1 MNLSQLKNSLR
12 IEHDFDDS
20 FLLMLID
27 SAEFYISNAVDAKQE
42 TIESD
47 SRFNLAVTLLVSSW
61 YFNREAFT
69 DSAKNEIPFGVTSLI
84 HQLRGVV

>member
-1 MNLSQLKNSLR
+1 MLSEIKNSLR
-12 IEHDFDDS
+12 IEHDLDDS

-27 SAEFYISNAVDAKQE
+27 AAEIYVVDAVDAKQE
-42 TIESD
+42 KIESD
-47 SRFNLAVTLLVSSW
+47 GRFNLAVTLLVSSW

-69 DSAKNEIPFGVTSLI
+69 DSQKNEIPFGVTSLI

>member
-1 MNLSQLKNSLR
+1 MDLSQIKNALR
-12 IEHDFDDS
+12 IEHNLDDQ
-20 FLLMLID
+20 FLLLLID
-27 SAEFYISNAVDAKQE
+27 SAENYILSATELDEIKE
-42 TIESD
+42 D
-47 SRFNLAVTLLVSSW
+47 GRFNLAVSLLVSSW